1 MWTYSGLSYPN
12 RPSFVELSAVE
23 VETWIHMVLDLG
35 VNRTPMPAPCPYG
48 EGSLVSGLVH

>member
-35 VNRTPMPAPCPYG
+35 VNRTPMPALCPYG